1 MIYTETIIMQKNTK
15 TPMTKVIAT
24 FINKQVVIYA
34 VGEKATLSIQIFSS
48 F

>member
-34 VGEKATLSIQIFSS
+34 VGVKATLSIQNILKF
-48 F
+48 